1 MFSLQDLLG
10 QEGGDQAL
18 NQISQSVGAD
28 QSTVNSAVQMALP
41 MIVSALS
48 KNTAQPDGAES
59 LSNALQTNHD
69 GSILDNI
76 GGIVASAQQA
86 DGGGILGHILGQ
98 KQTAAAEQISQN
110 TGLNSGQTAQILLT
124 LAPIVMGYLGKQQR
138 QQGLDAGGLSNML
151 GAQQQQIQQSGSPM
165 MNMVTSFLDSDGDG
179 SAVDDLA
186 SMAMNYF
193 TKK

>member
-18 NQISQSVGAD
+18 NQMSQSVGAD
-28 QSTVNSAVQMALP
+28 QGAVNSAVQMALP
-41 MIVSALS
+41 MIISALS
-48 KNTAQPDGAES
+48 KNTAQPEGAAS
-59 LSNALQTNHD
+59 LSNALATHD

-76 GGIVASAQQA
+76 GSIVSSAQQA

-138 QQGLDAGGLSNML
+138 QQGLDAGGLSSML
-151 GAQQQQIQQSGSPM
+151 GAQQQQIQQSGNPM
-165 MNMVTSFLDSDGDG
+165 MNMVTNFLDSDGDG

>member
-1 MFSLQDLLG
+1 MFSLQELLG
-10 QEGGDQAL
+10 QEGGDQTV
-18 NQISQSVGAD
+18 NQISQSVGAEP
-28 QSTVNSAVQMALP
+28 SAVNSAIQLALP
-41 MIVSALS
+41 MLTSALS
-48 KNTAQPDGAES
+48 QNASQPGGAES

-76 GGIVASAQQA
+76 GSIVASAQQA

-98 KQTAAAEQISQN
+98 KQSAAAEQISQN
-110 TGLNSGQTAQILLT
+110 TGLNSGQVAQIMLT

-138 QQGLDAGGLSNML
+138 TQGLDAGGLSSML
-151 GAQQQQIQQSGSPM
+151 GAQQQQIQQSGNPM
-165 MNMVTSFLDSDGDG
+165 MNMVTSFLDADHDG

>member
-1 MFSLQDLLG
+1 MFSLQELLG
-10 QEGGDQAL
+10 QEGGDQAVS
-18 NQISQSVGAD
+18 QISQSVGAD
-28 QSTVNSAVQMALP
+28 QSMVNSAIQMALP
-41 MIVSALS
+41 MLTSALS
-48 KNTAQPDGAES
+48 QNASQPGGAES
-59 LSNALQTNHD
+59 LSNTLQTNHD

-76 GGIVASAQQA
+76 GSLVANAQQA

-98 KQTAAAEQISQN
+98 KQSAAAEQISQN
-110 TGLNSGQTAQILLT
+110 TGLNSGQVAQIMLT

-138 QQGLDAGGLSNML
+138 TQGLDAGGLSSML

-165 MNMVTSFLDSDGDG
+165 MNMVTSFLDADHDG

>member
-1 MFSLQDLLG
+1 MFSLQDILG
-10 QEGGDQAL
+10 QEGGDQAVG
-18 NQISQSVGAD
+18 QISQSVGAD
-28 QSTVNSAVQMALP
+28 PGLVNAAIQMGLP
-41 MIVSALS
+41 MIMGSLS
-48 KNTAQPDGAES
+48 QNAAQPDGAAS

-76 GGIVASAQQA
+76 GSIVANAQQA

-110 TGLNSGQTAQILLT
+110 TGLSSGQVAQILIT

-138 QQGLDAGGLSNML
+138 RQGLDAGGLASML
-151 GAQQQQIQQSGSPM
+151 GVQQQQIQQSGNPM
-165 MNMVTSFLDSDGDG
+165 VNMVTSFLDSDHDG